1 MSAPEQTGLDAP
13 RGRRWDDRF
22 TSLSLGRLEMNESAV
37 VLGLVSCLVLFSLAL
52 ASDIAYGLG
61 FLYAFSIG
69 LSAWFFGRW
78 VGAATGAFA
87 VVSSVTVAAVMRH
100 SPGKVVIVVL
110 ALLLATLILI
120 VATEWIRRS
129 VRLVRL
135 LNQRE
140 LRHRQMIDTMTKV
153 GQELVAS
160 KRWEVIADYM
170 MSSLVRDL
178 GLDAAWM
185 FHRDTSGPETRLV
198 LLASAG
204 DAPAIASVGPGGG
217 APGWVLRNG
226 RMVLARS
233 RRELLEREPDL
244 ELTAL
249 EELIE
254 AIVAL
259 PVVVKGATAGV
270 VMLGSRR
277 PRAWRNEEVGIAG
290 ALVNQL
296 GLAMENASAY
306 RATIE
311 ALVRL
316 EEINQL
322 RSDLLKTVSHEL
334 RTPMTV
340 LAGYFDMMRDGTLG
354 AVPENWV
361 KPLEH
366 VTAKVEELNRVVQ
379 MMLDASRAEGPTM
392 QVSLG
397 AVDVGAAVSVAV
409 AAQQGQAEKAARDL
423 RMEMPRQETVALA
436 DRDKLLVVMRNLIE
450 NAIKYSAEGTVV
462 DIGLAADSELVR
474 VWVADRG
481 MGITDEDKP
490 RVFDQFHRIERPE
503 TRGIGGTG
511 LGLFI
516 VKQLVDVQ
524 GGRVTV
530 EDRPGGGSVFAV
542 ALPRYAEAPP
552 GKGKGVEPATRQ
564 GVLRPSD

>member
-1 MSAPEQTGLDAP
+1 MSEPKQTGPDAP

-22 TSLSLGRLEMNESAV
+22 TFLSLGRVGMNESVAV
-37 VLGLVSCLVLFSLAL
+37 FGLISCLLLFSLAL
-52 ASDIAYGLG
+52 ASDMAYGVP
-61 FLYAFSIG
+61 FFYVFPIG
-69 LSAWFFGRW
+69 LAAWLFGRW
-78 VGAATGAFA
+78 VGSAMGAFA
-87 VVSSVTVAAVMRH
+87 VFSVATVAVVMRQ
-100 SPGKVVIVVL
+100 GLGRVAVVIL
-110 ALLLATLILI
+110 ALVLVTLTSIL
-120 VATEWIRRS
+120 VSEWIRRS
-129 VRLVRL
+129 ERLVRL

-140 LRHRQMIDTMTKV
+140 LRHRQMLDTMTKV
-153 GQELVAS
+153 GQELVTS

-185 FHRDTSGPETRLV
+185 FHRDTSGPETTLR

-233 RRELLEREPDL
+233 RRELLEREPGL
-244 ELTAL
+244 ELTPL
-249 EELIE
+249 EEVMQ
-254 AIVAL
+254 AILAL
-259 PVVVKGATAGV
+259 PVVVKGSTAGV

-334 RTPMTV
+334 RTPLTV
-340 LAGYFDMMRDGTLG
+340 LSGYFDMMRDGTLG
-354 AVPENWV
+354 PVPADWV
-361 KPLEH
+361 KPLEQ
-366 VTAKVEELNRVVQ
+366 VTVKVDELNRAVQ
-379 MMLDASRAEGPTM
+379 MMLDASRAEEPKM
-392 QVSLG
+392 QVTLE
-397 AVDVGAAVSVAV
+397 AVDVGAAVAVAV
-409 AAQQGQAEKAARDL
+409 AAQEGQAERVGSSL
-423 RMEMPRQETVALA
+423 RLEVPRQEIVARA

-450 NAIKYSAEGTVV
+450 NAIKYSPDGNVV
-462 DIGLAADSELVR
+462 DIGLAADSEVVR

-481 MGITDEDKP
+481 IGVDDRDKT
-490 RVFDQFHRIERPE
+490 RIFDQFHRVERPE
-503 TRGIGGTG
+503 NRNVGGTG

-516 VKQLVDVQ
+516 VKQLVEAQ
-524 GGRVTV
+524 GGGVTV
-530 EDRPGGGSVFAV
+530 TDRPEGGSVFTLAI
-542 ALPRYAEAPP
+542 PRQADVGPGTP
-552 GKGKGVEPATRQ
+552 GKVGAATREAS
-564 GVLRPSD
+564 RHSSD

>member
-1 MSAPEQTGLDAP
+1 
-13 RGRRWDDRF
+13 
-22 TSLSLGRLEMNESAV
+22 
-37 VLGLVSCLVLFSLAL
+37 
-52 ASDIAYGLG
+52 
-61 FLYAFSIG
+61 
-69 LSAWFFGRW
+69 
-78 VGAATGAFA
+78 
-87 VVSSVTVAAVMRH
+87 
-100 SPGKVVIVVL
+100 
-110 ALLLATLILI
+110 
-120 VATEWIRRS
+120 
-129 VRLVRL
+129 
-135 LNQRE
+135 
-140 LRHRQMIDTMTKV
+140 
-153 GQELVAS
+153 
-160 KRWEVIADYM
+160 
-170 MSSLVRDL
+170 
-178 GLDAAWM
+178 
-185 FHRDTSGPETRLV
+185 
-198 LLASAG
+198 
-204 DAPAIASVGPGGG
+204 
-217 APGWVLRNG
+217 
-226 RMVLARS
+226 
-233 RRELLEREPDL
+233 
-244 ELTAL
+244 
-249 EELIE
+249 
-254 AIVAL
+254 
-259 PVVVKGATAGV
+259 
-270 VMLGSRR
+270 
-277 PRAWRNEEVGIAG
+277 
-290 ALVNQL
+290 
-296 GLAMENASAY
+296 
-306 RATIE
+306 
-311 ALVRL
+311 VRL

-462 DIGLAADSELVR
+462 DIGLAADRELVR

-481 MGITDEDKP
+481 MGITDQDKP

-516 VKQLVDVQ
+516 VKQLVEVQ

-542 ALPRYAEAPP
+542 ALPRYVEAPP
-552 GKGKGVEPATRQ
+552 GKAKGVEPATRQ

>member
-1 MSAPEQTGLDAP
+1 MSDSIQTGLDEP
-13 RGRRWDDRF
+13 RGRRWDDRLTF
-22 TSLSLGRLEMNESAV
+22 LSLGRLEMNESVAV
-37 VLGLVSCLVLFSLAL
+37 FGLVSCLVLFSLAL
-52 ASDIAYGLG
+52 TSDIAYGLSV
-61 FLYAFSIG
+61 LYAFPIG
-69 LSAWFFGRW
+69 LSAWLFGRW
-78 VGAATGAFA
+78 VGAAMGGFA
-87 VVSSVTVAAVMRH
+87 VVSFATVAVVQRQSLGQAAV
-100 SPGKVVIVVL
+100 VVL
-110 ALLLATLILI
+110 ALVLVTLVSI
-120 VATEWIRRS
+120 VATEWARRS
-129 VRLVRL
+129 ERLVRL

-153 GQELVAS
+153 GRELVAS

-178 GLDAAWM
+178 GLDSAWM

-204 DAPAIASVGPGGG
+204 DAPAIASVESGGG

-233 RRELLEREPDL
+233 RSELLETEPDL
-244 ELTAL
+244 ELTPL
-249 EELIE
+249 EELMQ
-254 AIVAL
+254 AILAL

-277 PRAWRNEEVGIAG
+277 PRAWRNEDVGIAG

-354 AVPENWV
+354 DVPAKWV
-361 KPLEH
+361 KPLEQ
-366 VTAKVEELNRVVQ
+366 VSAKIEELNRVVQ
-379 MMLDASRAEGPTM
+379 MMLDASRAEGPKM
-392 QVSLG
+392 QVTLEE
-397 AVDVGAAVSVAV
+397 VDVGAALSVAV
-409 AAQQGQAEKAARDL
+409 AAQEGQAERAGSSL
-423 RMEMPRQETVALA
+423 RLERPRQEIVALA
-436 DRDKLLVVMRNLIE
+436 DRDKLLVVIRNLIE
-450 NAIKYSAEGTVV
+450 NAIKYAPEGKVI
-462 DIGLAADSELVR
+462 DIGLAADSDLVR
-474 VWVADRG
+474 IWVADRG
-481 MGITDEDKP
+481 IGVVDADKA
-490 RVFDQFHRIERPE
+490 RIFDQFHRVERSE
-503 TRGIGGTG
+503 TRGVGGTG

-516 VKQLVDVQ
+516 VKQLVEAQ

-530 EDRPGGGSVFAV
+530 EDRPGGGSVFAIAV
-542 ALPRYAEAPP
+542 PRPADVLA
-552 GKGKGVEPATRQ
+552 GAATGVGLATRE
-564 GVLRPSD
+564 GVLHPSD